1 MGCVLFGGWGE
12 VEERMKEKHVCF
24 KIVLSLQADLLPKI
38 MEKGILMELRPPSL
52 EETNQLRH
60 RTQGGD

>member
-1 MGCVLFGGWGE
+1 MGCGLFGGWGE
-12 VEERMKEKHVCF
+12 VEERMKERHVYF

-38 MEKGILMELRPPSL
+38 MDEGMLMELSPPSL
-52 EETNQLRH
+52 EETNQLIH